1 MRWRFSLIS
10 AAPLALAAL
19 AALVGTA
26 RADDAPNAGEPTAA
40 PEPSAAPASPP
51 APAAAPAPAPAP
63 KPKSGVYWHEGWSR
77 FFVGEGIVAA
87 AVTLRNN
94 DLGAALD
101 GPNEPTIKGTVP
113 VLDRGLATLFRS
125 KSPAGLKASARMSDL
140 GFRTLVIAPYVSDV
154 IFGALILHQ
163 NVDIAA
169 QLALIDFEV
178 LTLAGMTQLLGSR
191 IIGRARPITEHCPEE
206 GCGSGPYRSFLS
218 GHAMASF
225 TAAGL
230 ICRHHAELP
239 LFGGGAI
246 DTWACVWALT
256 AASATGTLRLVADQ
270 HWASDVILGGA
281 TGWMF
286 GYYLPKLLHF
296 HSKKVVAKTAADGKP
311 PVITWLPTLT
321 GTTDGGM
328 LGIAGMF

>member
-1 MRWRFSLIS
+1 MLWRLSFIG
-10 AAPLALAAL
+10 AALLALA
-19 AALVGTA
+19 GTA
-26 RADDAPNAGEPTAA
+26 RADDATTASDA
-40 PEPSAAPASPP
+40 TP
-51 APAAAPAPAPAP
+51 APALAPAPGPPPPPPP

-77 FFVGEGIVAA
+77 FFVGEGLVAA
-87 AVTLRNN
+87 AVTVRNN

-101 GPNEPTIKGTVP
+101 GPNEATIKFTVP
-113 VLDRGLATLFRS
+113 VLDRGLSNLFRS
-125 KSPAGLKASARMSDL
+125 KSEAGLKASARMSDL
-140 GFRTLVIAPYVSDV
+140 GFRTLVIAPYLSDV
-154 IFGALILHQ
+154 IFGSLILHQ

-191 IIGRARPITEHCPEE
+191 IIGRARPITEHSEE
-206 GCGSGPYRSFLS
+206 GKAGAGPYRSFLS

-230 ICRHHAELP
+230 MCRHHAELP

-246 DTWACVWALT
+246 DRWACVWALA

-281 TGWMF
+281 TGWVM

-296 HSKKVVAKTAADGKP
+296 HSKKIAVKTAADGRP
-311 PVITWLPTLT
+311 PTITWLPTLT
-321 GTTDGGM
+321 GTTDGGT
-328 LGIAGMF
+328 LGVAGMF